1 MTCLGLIY
9 IYFIIPETVTKKN
22 GKIEFCQKCYSSLID
37 GYKYY
42 KKKVSR
48 NFHFSSK
55 QYMFIFRSLKKPRP
69 NGLHKLLY
77 ILLIIIIFT
86 EMGSTKNFGYMYT
99 QKAFGWDVS
108 DYTYFIW

>member
-1 MTCLGLIY
+1 M
-9 IYFIIPETVTKKN
+9 FQEM
-22 GKIEFCQKCYSSLID
+22 
-37 GYKYY
+37 
-42 KKKVSR
+42 
-48 NFHFSSK
+48 FHFR
-55 QYMFIFRSLKKPRP
+55 QNNICIFRSLQKPRP